1 MSRPLI
7 TPQPS
12 INSAENREVVLD
24 HHSSPPPALNTQM
37 GSVPKVYGVAASP
50 VVATVLLCLEEA
62 GVAYELVPVDMAKR
76 EHKAPQRTNPA
87 INCSTN

>member
-7 TPQPS
+7 TPQPR

-37 GSVPKVYGVAASP
+37 GSVPKVYGVAA
-50 VVATVLLCLEEA
+50 VLLCLEEA